1 MSRFKL
7 QHICKLQ
14 IYILQ
19 SILFTFH
26 DKHNICFD
34 IPQRVTTFSKGV
46 LMERMKGQLKLSIV
60 DIVTWT
66 NCPLTIGPEWDRF
79 YFKKIK
85 GKVLKSFRHD
95 RFLRNANSQRVSPLN
110 EGGVKGQGR
119 GCGRASEE
127 PKCGVIQ
134 SGPISDSPV
143 TMDQTPLTAVCP
155 GASPLSDI
163 SPEKKKKKIFVVSC
177 QETRYSNSFKRSH
190 ALWSVLRGDTCLRGQ
205 LKTFMRGKY
214 QCQKKRRKAKFQGG
228 SDCDDDDVVEAHFV
242 CATV

>member
-85 GKVLKSFRHD
+85 GKVLKVWSHSDMTGFSEMRTL
-95 RFLRNANSQRVSPLN
+95 RGSLLWMRGGSRVKVEAVAGLPKSLSVASSSQAPSPIPLWLWIRRLWRLCVRVQALCQTFLQ
-110 EGGVKGQGR
+110 
-119 GCGRASEE
+119 
-127 PKCGVIQ
+127 
-134 SGPISDSPV
+134 
-143 TMDQTPLTAVCP
+143 
-155 GASPLSDI
+155 
-163 SPEKKKKKIFVVSC
+163 KKKKEDLCCLMSGNQIFKL
-177 QETRYSNSFKRSH
+177 F
-190 ALWSVLRGDTCLRGQ
+190 
-205 LKTFMRGKY
+205 
-214 QCQKKRRKAKFQGG
+214 
-228 SDCDDDDVVEAHFV
+228 
-242 CATV
+242 